1 MRWFD
6 ILSMYSKNELINWYN
21 VNIVKTN
28 PINFKTIYKKK
39 DKDKY
44 FEQVPKYFNETTKEN
59 IIKWMLKADQF
70 PFSSTYKNK
79 LEYKSL
85 ESKVDKSIL
94 SKEKYYISGHDVI
107 HFYDYPKSNNLNLDF

>member
-1 MRWFD
+1 
-6 ILSMYSKNELINWYN
+6 
-21 VNIVKTN
+21 
-28 PINFKTIYKKK
+28 
-39 DKDKY
+39 
-44 FEQVPKYFNETTKEN
+44 
-59 IIKWMLKADQF
+59 MLKADQF

-107 HFYDYPKSNNLNLDF
+107 YFYDYPKSNNLNLDF